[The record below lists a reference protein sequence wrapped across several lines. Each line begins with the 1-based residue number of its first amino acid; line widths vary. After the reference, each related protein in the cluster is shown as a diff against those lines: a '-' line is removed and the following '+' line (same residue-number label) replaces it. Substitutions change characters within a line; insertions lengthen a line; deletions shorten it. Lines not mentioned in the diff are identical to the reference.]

1 MRKRNIIGKTTSIIL
16 ALTLC
21 ITSFSGCGKRKIT
34 DEDFV
39 NAKKIDK
46 NCIYKMEDF
55 TGILGEGDSVE
66 ALGRSGDRIVAICK
80 SGTGGFKYISFN
92 SDRSD
97 VKSSDIDG
105 KKDDFIEAP
114 TFDDEGNAYLIYR
127 ESKGEDDVANAFLEK
142 IDPAGNVVYK
152 FDISNEFSEDPFFIR
167 SLEWSDKYGLLC
179 GTPEGIQT
187 YDEQNGLK
195 VLADKK
201 LMSGMDAILSIVE
214 LPDNKLFVYYYDS
227 NYKELFVTI
236 DADNMKAEKK
246 LQDSKDGYYE
256 LFFDDKDGNIY
267 TENSYGIYKYDNEAD
282 KLIKLLDYRDSSI
295 VYDDIGKIRWVGCVA
310 LNEKE
315 IIVPYSKDEGGS
327 TSFVKLT
334 KVNPE
339 DVGDK
344 TVITLSGIGI
354 DNDIVSQIMEFNR
367 TSDKYVIKIIDYS
380 EFYDYNDF
388 EQMIKQFNL
397 DLTSGNAADIIC
409 FSGMDASVR
418 NYVDKGILL
427 DLTSA
432 FDKGGPLGDIEL
444 LPNIAEM
451 MKYNGKTYT
460 FIPSFDV
467 NTYVVKSENANGKT
481 SLTYDDCD
489 KLIQS
494 VGTDYKDAFG
504 SISDRTDLCSY
515 LWAFYGDEFFDLK
528 NKKCNFDTPEF
539 MSFLNFVNKFPEE
552 EEEVDYVMEGDIEQV
567 YIEGRGI
574 FYQADFRDI
583 WEYAKLK
590 QVVFNGDV
598 EFVGCPNDSGKNMA
612 VIAGTTLGVNSKT
625 EHKDVIY
632 DLIKELMN
640 SDQKRSS
647 GFSSVKAK
655 FEEELQEAT
664 KEPSDN
670 NSDAEAYDPVSGDFV
685 KLKPL
690 SQEDIKKFYDYTVSI
705 NSSIEFNTEVSSII
719 SEEASAFFAGQK
731 SAEEVAKIIQKRV
744 TIYINENS

>member
-21 ITSFSGCGKRKIT
+21 ITSFTGCGKRKIT
-34 DEDFV
+34 DEDFA
-39 NAKKIDK
+39 NAKQIDK
-46 NCIYKMEDF
+46 NCIFKQEDF
-55 TGILGEGDSVE
+55 TGILGEGDTVK
-66 ALGRSGDRIVAICK
+66 ALGRSGDKIAAVCQTV
-80 SGTGGFKYISFN
+80 SGEYKYISFN
-92 SDRSD
+92 PDGSD
-97 VKSSDIDG
+97 VQTGNIGG
-105 KKDDFIEAP
+105 KEDDYITA
-114 TFDDEGNAYLIYR
+114 TAFDNEGNAYLIYH
-127 ESKGEDDVANAFLEK
+127 EFKGEDAIADAFIEK
-142 IDPAGNVVYK
+142 IDPTGNAVYK
-152 FDISNEFSEDPFFIR
+152 IDITKEVTDDPSFIR
-167 SLEWSDKYGLLC
+167 CLGWSDKYGLLC
-179 GTPEGIQT
+179 GTTAGIQT
-187 YDEQNGLK
+187 CDEQNGLK

-201 LMSGMDAILSIVE
+201 LFGGMEAITSVVE
-214 LPDNKLFVYYYDS
+214 LPDNKLFVGYFDS
-227 NYKELFVTI
+227 DYNDFFVAV
-236 DADNMKAEKK
+236 DADNNKADKK
-246 LQDSKDGYYE
+246 LADSKDSYYK
-256 LFFDDKDGNIY
+256 LFNDKDGNIY
-267 TENSYGIYKYDNEAD
+267 AEDSYGIYKYDNEAD
-282 KLIKLLDYRDSSI
+282 KFNKILDYRDSSI
-295 VYDDIGKIRWVGCVA
+295 VSDDIDMIAWVGFA
-310 LNEKE
+310 GLSEKE
-315 IIVPYSKDEGGS
+315 IIAPYSKDES
-327 TSFVKLT
+327 ESVSFVKLT

-380 EFYDYNDF
+380 EFYDYNDV

-427 DLTSA
+427 DLTPA

-494 VGTDYKDAFG
+494 AGTDYKDAFG

-528 NKKCNFDTPEF
+528 NEKCNFDTPEF
-539 MSFLNFVNKFPEE
+539 ISFLNFVNKFPEV

-598 EFVGCPNDSGKNMA
+598 EFVGCPNDSGKNLA

-664 KEPSDN
+664 KEPGDN
-670 NSDAEAYDPVSGDFV
+670 NSDAEVYDPASGDFV

-690 SQEDIKKFYDYTVSI
+690 SQEDIKKFYDYAVSI
-705 NSSIEFNTEVSSII
+705 NSSIEFDTEISGII
-719 SEEASAFFAGQK
+719 CEEASAFFAGQK

>member
-21 ITSFSGCGKRKIT
+21 ITSFTGCGKRKIT

-80 SGTGGFKYISFN
+80 AGTGGFKYISFN

-97 VKSSDIDG
+97 VKSSDIEG
-105 KKDDFIEAP
+105 GKDDFIEAP

-236 DADNMKAEKK
+236 DVDNMKAEKK

-315 IIVPYSKDEGGS
+315 IIVPYSKDEGES
-327 TSFVKLT
+327 VSFVKLT

-397 DLTSGNAADIIC
+397 DLTSGKDRK
-409 FSGMDASVR
+409 SV
-418 NYVDKGILL
+418 V
-427 DLTSA
+427 
-432 FDKGGPLGDIEL
+432 
-444 LPNIAEM
+444 
-451 MKYNGKTYT
+451 
-460 FIPSFDV
+460 
-467 NTYVVKSENANGKT
+467 
-481 SLTYDDCD
+481 
-489 KLIQS
+489 
-494 VGTDYKDAFG
+494 
-504 SISDRTDLCSY
+504 
-515 LWAFYGDEFFDLK
+515 
-528 NKKCNFDTPEF
+528 
-539 MSFLNFVNKFPEE
+539 
-552 EEEVDYVMEGDIEQV
+552 
-567 YIEGRGI
+567 
-574 FYQADFRDI
+574 
-583 WEYAKLK
+583 
-590 QVVFNGDV
+590 
-598 EFVGCPNDSGKNMA
+598 
-612 VIAGTTLGVNSKT
+612 
-625 EHKDVIY
+625 
-632 DLIKELMN
+632 
-640 SDQKRSS
+640 
-647 GFSSVKAK
+647 
-655 FEEELQEAT
+655 
-664 KEPSDN
+664 
-670 NSDAEAYDPVSGDFV
+670 
-685 KLKPL
+685 
-690 SQEDIKKFYDYTVSI
+690 
-705 NSSIEFNTEVSSII
+705 
-719 SEEASAFFAGQK
+719 
-731 SAEEVAKIIQKRV
+731 
-744 TIYINENS
+744 